1 MTKVGH
7 EKICQGRSL
16 LACRFTPE
24 ITMADIPNPR
34 APDPIAVRA
43 VRPWWLVLAPLI
55 FLFLWA
61 GGYVVAK
68 IALVYSPP
76 MTLLVLRYSC
86 VLLIMAVAFVVLR
99 PPLPKTRSEWGHL
112 FLVGLL
118 MQAVYFGFAY
128 LAFIQ
133 GVAAG
138 TVALIMS
145 LQPVLV
151 ALVASRWGSEKIT
164 ARHWLGLA
172 IALLGTSMVIVSRLD
187 LGTTGIGL
195 VCTVLA
201 LLGITVATLWEKRF
215 GQTHHPVTS
224 NLVGYA
230 AGLLGVLPLMLWL
243 ETPHIEWTFEFAGA
257 LAYLVIGNSL
267 IAVSL
272 LLAMI
277 RAGEV
282 SKVSTLLFLV
292 PPLTAVMA
300 WLALGESMP
309 VAAWLGL
316 AFAGFGVMLA
326 TRKA

>member
-1 MTKVGH
+1 
-7 EKICQGRSL
+7 
-16 LACRFTPE
+16 
-24 ITMADIPNPR
+24 MAE
-34 APDPIAVRA
+34 APDSRTSDPAAVSTA
-43 VRPWWLVLAPLI
+43 RPWWLVLAPLI

-76 MTLLVLRYSC
+76 MTLLVVRYGC
-86 VLLIMAVAFVVLR
+86 VLLIMSVAFVVVR
-99 PPLPKTRSEWGHL
+99 PPLPQTRSEWGHL

-118 MQAVYFGFAY
+118 MQAVYFGLAY

-151 ALVASRWGSEKIT
+151 ALAASRWGSEKIT
-164 ARHWLGLA
+164 VRHWLGLA
-172 IALLGTSMVIVSRLD
+172 IALLGTSLVIVSRLD
-187 LGTTGIGL
+187 LGTTGLGL
-195 VCTVLA
+195 LCAVLA
-201 LLGITVATLWEKRF
+201 LMGITTATLWEKRF
-215 GQTHHPVTS
+215 GKTHHPVTS

-230 AGLLGVLPLMLWL
+230 AGLLGVFPLMLWL
-243 ETPHIEWTFEFAGA
+243 ETPHIVWTFEFAGA

-267 IAVSL
+267 VAVSL

-309 VAAWLGL
+309 LAAWLGL
-316 AFAGFGVMLA
+316 ALAGFGVLLA
-326 TRKA
+326 TRRA